1 MLLVGRRRAVPS
13 RPPAP
18 HTTGRPQH
26 SRRFLLGPWYCMP
39 ASTSCPPPGLP
50 RAWPSLALGP
60 LPGLAPETT
69 HPFCSR
75 LFLPGFLAAHVQAA
89 SVFFRSSQ
97 SGGLAHPGKMDVF
110 HVPTWNLPGLGPGKA
125 SRACARQCQGGRTP
139 ALLGRLGG
147 HTCPNQTFFPSGNKA
162 CSGVPGGKQAHPCLG
177 EAPDMGAQTP
187 ARARSPS
194 PGPWSPGPALAPC
207 TWLWL
212 WPPHSPTALSSGL
225 GATGLPSPLTSCL
238 LRPQSGLSGDL
249 PLPAPLPSLPSS
261 LPPEGSSCVRRS
273 GRAMPHFP
281 VEWCARLSTVQAVQT
296 LCPGT
301 SPLVPPTSQLAP

>member
-1 MLLVGRRRAVPS
+1 MPS

-194 PGPWSPGPALAPC
+194 PGP
-207 TWLWL
+207 
-212 WPPHSPTALSSGL
+212 
-225 GATGLPSPLTSCL
+225 
-238 LRPQSGLSGDL
+238 
-249 PLPAPLPSLPSS
+249 
-261 LPPEGSSCVRRS
+261 
-273 GRAMPHFP
+273 
-281 VEWCARLSTVQAVQT
+281 
-296 LCPGT
+296 
-301 SPLVPPTSQLAP
+301 